1 MAGVGLCLVAC
12 GPRHSA
18 GRRFARRLKSPNAER
33 PVHPRKGDKRRGVGY
48 VGQHGPSGSDAE
60 ARQERSPAFL
70 ALSALAFVFLVILG
84 VYVTIPAKVHKAPPP
99 DPTAQSIQDL
109 QTSLQQAVDQ
119 MKALQQTVTSNQS
132 ETKQLS
138 DQISALSGKL
148 EALQQSFASAQ
159 QAAPIAV
166 LPTDPARPKRGVR

>member
-1 MAGVGLCLVAC
+1 MSDE
-12 GPRHSA
+12 H
-18 GRRFARRLKSPNAER
+18 E
-33 PVHPRKGDKRRGVGY
+33 
-48 VGQHGPSGSDAE
+48 PSGSDAG
-60 ARQERSPAFL
+60 ATQGRSPAFI
-70 ALSALAFVFLVILG
+70 ALSSLAFVLLVMLG
-84 VYVTIPAKVHKAPPP
+84 VYVTIPAKQHKAPPP

-119 MKALQQTVTSNQS
+119 MKALQQTVSSNQS

-159 QAAPIAV
+159 QAPITA
-166 LPTDPARPKRGVR
+166 LPADPARPKRGAR

>member
-1 MAGVGLCLVAC
+1 M
-12 GPRHSA
+12 SD
-18 GRRFARRLKSPNAER
+18 E
-33 PVHPRKGDKRRGVGY
+33 
-48 VGQHGPSGSDAE
+48 HGPSGSEAE
-60 ARQERSPAFL
+60 TRRERSPAFVS
-70 ALSALAFVFLVILG
+70 LSLLAFVFVVILA
-84 VYVTIPAKVHKAPPP
+84 VYATIPAKQHKAPPP

-119 MKALQQTVTSNQS
+119 MKALQQTVSSNQS

-159 QAAPIAV
+159 QPPIAV
-166 LPTDPARPKRGVR
+166 LPTDQRPKPRAR

>member
-1 MAGVGLCLVAC
+1 
-12 GPRHSA
+12 
-18 GRRFARRLKSPNAER
+18 
-33 PVHPRKGDKRRGVGY
+33 
-48 VGQHGPSGSDAE
+48 
-60 ARQERSPAFL
+60 
-70 ALSALAFVFLVILG
+70 LG

-148 EALQQSFASAQ
+148 EALHQSFASAQ
-159 QAAPIAV
+159 QAPIVV

>member
-1 MAGVGLCLVAC
+1 MLGLVRAAALRWTTICPAAEHR
-12 GPRHSA
+12 PMPKDPFIRENATSA
-18 GRRFARRLKSPNAER
+18 EGLSMSDE
-33 PVHPRKGDKRRGVGY
+33 
-48 VGQHGPSGSDAE
+48 HGPSGSDAE

-84 VYVTIPAKVHKAPPP
+84 VYVTIPAKVHQAPPP

-148 EALQQSFASAQ
+148 EALQHTFASAQ